1 MKMFLSNPTIKHID
15 IIRNT
20 KISNELQG
28 KIKNVWCPTE
38 NYQACKEEKK
48 KTRQRKINSNSPR
61 NDTQMIEL
69 VETDIKIHITVFS
82 IFKKLKERLKLL
94 SRDIKDIKKEPN

>member
-38 NYQACKEEKK
+38 NYQACKEGKK
-48 KTRQRKINSNSPR
+48 KNKAEKN
-61 NDTQMIEL
+61 
-69 VETDIKIHITVFS
+69 K
-82 IFKKLKERLKLL
+82 
-94 SRDIKDIKKEPN
+94 